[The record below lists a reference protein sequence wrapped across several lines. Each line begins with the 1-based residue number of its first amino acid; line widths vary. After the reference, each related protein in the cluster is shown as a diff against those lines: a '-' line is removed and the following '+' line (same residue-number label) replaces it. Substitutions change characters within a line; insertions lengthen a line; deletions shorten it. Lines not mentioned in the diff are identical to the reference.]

1 MNNAAVVINQFSFHC
16 GQKEILHDINFSV
29 KEGEYVSIIGPN
41 GAGKSTLLKCLNR
54 IIKGG
59 CGSIDLFGKDLQAY
73 SQKELGRLI
82 GYVSQN
88 REQVFPYTVSEFV
101 LMARYPYLSPLS
113 RVSKQ
118 DTRVVEEALA
128 MTDTTDFAHRRVST
142 LSGGER
148 QKVYLAGALAQQ
160 PKILLLDEPTTHL
173 DPRYHAE
180 IQQTISAICARLKMT
195 ILHVTH
201 DFSHIAFWSR
211 KVIAI
216 KAGRVHSTGTPD
228 EILTRERLKDIFET
242 DFLLIPHP
250 STRHNII
257 VAEPR
262 T

>member
-1 MNNAAVVINQFSFHC
+1 MSEAVKISRFSFHY
-16 GQKEILHDINFSV
+16 GQEEILHDIDLSV
-29 KEGEYVSIIGPN
+29 AEGEYVSIIGPN

-59 CGSIDLFGKDLQAY
+59 HGSIALFGKDLQGY

-82 GYVSQN
+82 GYVSQS
-88 REQVFPYTVSEFV
+88 REQVFPYTVFEFV

-118 DTRVVEEALA
+118 DTRVVEEALST
-128 MTDTTDFAHRRVST
+128 TDTTDFAHRKVST

-173 DPRYHAE
+173 DPKYHAE
-180 IQQTISAICARLKMT
+180 IQQTISRICARLKMT

-216 KAGRVHSTGTPD
+216 KGGRVHSTGTPD
-228 EILTRERLKDIFET
+228 EILTRDRLKDIFET
-242 DFLLIPHP
+242 DFILIPHP
-250 STRHNII
+250 LTRHNII
-257 VAEPR
+257 VVEPR
-262 T
+262 V